1 MKKLITTEG
10 FIVDKQLVRKLGK
23 VGILLSYYIDCYNFY
38 ADESGVFYRS
48 RSDIRLV
55 TSISDNSQKTYEVQ
69 LTELGLI
76 QVTDGGGNQA
86 NRIQLFPDNII
97 LCKANLRDDNAKLRC
112 DKAKLRHA
120 HANLRCD
127 TANLR
132 VNERI
137 LTDER
142 TEIITDVPTDTQFTD
157 VKRWIMNNNVPTSS
171 IINQQF
177 PEFLNKFEGNKT
189 ILLILYDFSNRI
201 L

>member
-10 FIVDKQLVRKLGK
+10 FIADKQLVRKLGK

-120 HANLRCD
+120 HANLRCY

-177 PEFLNKFEGNKT
+177 PELTEEQITTLRNEAVDESFYL
-189 ILLILYDFSNRI
+189 
-201 L
+201 